1 MAGLVFGG
9 GLWPIGWSI
18 GFIELPVGEAVAAY
32 RRWTQDWPAE
42 PVFRS
47 LGDRPLPELQQ
58 ELLPLEMPHRKR
70 LLVGT
75 RGGWT
80 ALFDNSRDG
89 RDLQTPTLLLARQE
103 GVRCVHVRHVPAEQS
118 AAASELHVWLPGPAG
133 GWTRSL
139 EVHVDQREGVE
150 RFEAGDPQPFESA
163 VAGEGP
169 LAARLDCA
177 ALLACLAELGLHPDD
192 EGWYGAGML
201 VTAVTGWRPGWT
213 GLIDEARQRALAERP
228 PPQRWRPSTAS

>member
-1 MAGLVFGG
+1 MEGLVFGG
-9 GLWPIGWSI
+9 GQWPIGWSV
-18 GFIELPVGEAVAAY
+18 GFVELPVGEAVAAY
-32 RRWTQDWPAE
+32 RRWAEGWPAE

-47 LGDRPLPELQQ
+47 LGERPLPELQQ

-118 AAASELHVWLPGPAG
+118 AAASELRVWLPGAAS
-133 GWTRSL
+133 GWTRTMQATVTPAG
-139 EVHVDQREGVE
+139 ETETFETGVPLP
-150 RFEAGDPQPFESA
+150 FEAA
-163 VAGEGP
+163 VPGEGP
-169 LAARLDCA
+169 PAARLDRA
-177 ALLACLAELGLHPDD
+177 ALLACLAGLGLHPDD
-192 EGWYGAGML
+192 EGWYGAGTL

-213 GLIDEARQRALAERP
+213 GLLDEARQRALAERP
-228 PPQRWRPSTAS
+228 SPQRWRPLAAS